1 MEGIDEN
8 GGVFDFIGERAGPAE
23 TFPKM
28 KYVVLL
34 VIMGLIWAGAG
45 RFHDFNA
52 QPAPRAV
59 FITITGKKI
68 ALEGLRGKPV
78 IVTFWATDCPACI
91 EEIPYWV
98 ALYRQFHDRGLEL
111 IAVSMYYDP
120 PSHVVGMAQA
130 RRLPYD
136 VALDLTGEQARAFGD
151 VELIP
156 TTFVIDPAGGII
168 EHKTGAV
175 DPDHLT
181 SLIEKLLEK

>member
-1 MEGIDEN
+1 MEGN
-8 GGVFDFIGERAGPAE
+8 GGVFDFLVGKTGQAG

-28 KYVVLL
+28 KYVTLLVLL
-34 VIMGLIWAGAG
+34 GLIGAG
-45 RFHDFNA
+45 IGRLRDFNA

-59 FITITGKKI
+59 FTTITGKKI
-68 ALEGLRGKPV
+68 ALEDLRGKPV

-91 EEIPYWV
+91 EEIPYWT

-130 RRLPYD
+130 GRLPYD
-136 VALDLTGEQARAFGD
+136 VALDLTGEQARAFGN

-156 TTFVIDPAGGII
+156 TTFVIDLAGRIV
-168 EHKTGAV
+168 ERKTGAA
-175 DPDHLT
+175 DPDNLT
-181 SLIEKLLEK
+181 SLIKKLLEK

>member
-8 GGVFDFIGERAGPAE
+8 GGTFDFLGGRTGPAE

-34 VIMGLIWAGAG
+34 VLLSLIGAGAV

-52 QPAPRAV
+52 PAPRAV
-59 FITITGKKI
+59 FTTITGKKI
-68 ALEGLRGKPV
+68 ALEDLRGKPA
-78 IVTFWATDCPACI
+78 IVTFWATDCPGCI
-91 EEIPYWV
+91 EEIPYWT
-98 ALYRQFHDRGLEL
+98 ALYRQFHDRGLEF

-136 VALDLTGEQARAFGD
+136 VALDLTGELARAFGN

-156 TTFVIDPAGGII
+156 TTFVIDPAGRIV
-168 EHKTGAV
+168 ERKTGAV

-181 SLIEKLLEK
+181 SLIEKLLKG